1 VKVDPA
7 ELHALAGSLDALG
20 PYLEDLVLVGGWAHR
35 IFHLHPWARPLAFAP
50 LATNDVDFAV
60 PARTAPREPT
70 LASLLAAA
78 GYEARHK
85 SIHTRPPLVR
95 YQRADGV
102 MIEFVADLKGS
113 AHDRKG
119 NSKEVLEVA
128 GITAEQLRFVYPL
141 LARPWSPSPLPGFP
155 VLGRVRVANPVTYLF
170 QKLLVNASRLPPKDA
185 NDLIY
190 IVDTVD
196 VFGDHLDALQAEW
209 RAVVAAGTVPAGH
222 AKRFHAAVAALSRP
236 GDVHRRAAIVAGAIG
251 RPRSAEE
258 LAAVVALLAAHV
270 FT

>member
-1 VKVDPA
+1 MKVDPA
-7 ELHALAGSLDALG
+7 ELQALASSLAALG
-20 PYLEDLVLVGGWAHR
+20 PYLEDVVLVGGWAHR
-35 IFHLHPWARPLAFAP
+35 LFHLHPWARPREFAP

-60 PARTAPREPT
+60 PARTPPREST
-70 LASLLAAA
+70 LSSLLAAA

-119 NSKEVLEVA
+119 NAKDVLEVA

-141 LARPWSPSPLPGFP
+141 LVRPWTPTGHP
-155 VLGRVRVANPVTYLF
+155 VLGQVRVANPVTYLF

-190 IVDTVD
+190 VVDTVD
-196 VFGDHLDALQAEW
+196 VFGDHLDALQVEW
-209 RAVVAAGTVPAGH
+209 RALVAAGTIPTAH
-222 AKRFHAAVAALSRP
+222 AKRFHAAAAALSSP
-236 GDVHRRAAIVAGAIG
+236 GEVHRRAATIATAIG

-258 LAAVVALLAAHV
+258 LAAVVALLAAQV
-270 FT
+270 FA